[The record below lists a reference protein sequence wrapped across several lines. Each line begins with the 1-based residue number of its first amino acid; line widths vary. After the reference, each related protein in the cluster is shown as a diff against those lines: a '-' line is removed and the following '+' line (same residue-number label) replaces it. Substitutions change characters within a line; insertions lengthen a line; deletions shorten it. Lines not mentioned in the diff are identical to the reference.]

1 MSLYDDLIGQFPE
14 LADASAFYD
23 GTIVLMND
31 ADEAG
36 DYIAKWD
43 YSKPLPKP
51 FKVGK

>member
-1 MSLYDDLIGQFPE
+1 MSLHDDLITEFPE
-14 LADASAFYD
+14 LADTSAFYD

-43 YSKPLPKP
+43 YSKPLPAG
-51 FKVGK
+51 FKLGK